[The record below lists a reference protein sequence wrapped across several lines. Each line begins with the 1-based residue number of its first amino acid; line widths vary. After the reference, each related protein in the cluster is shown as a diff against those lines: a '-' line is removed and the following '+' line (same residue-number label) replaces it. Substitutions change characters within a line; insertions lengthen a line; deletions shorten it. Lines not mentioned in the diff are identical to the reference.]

1 MEDRDIVTLYW
12 QRDQEAIRQTD
23 RQYGRYLSSIAFH
36 ILADREDSR
45 ETVNDTYLRAW
56 DSMPPHRP
64 QVLATYL
71 GRITRQ
77 LSIDRW
83 RTRGRAKRGGSQY
96 ALSLEELGDC
106 VSGAA
111 TPEEALDLAELGR
124 AIGDYLRTLPLY
136 YETEHYICVHAA
148 ISCKGLE
155 HTDRHTA
162 IWDRKLVLYG
172 HTPTEKVFYQPGD
185 ATCKA
190 IIAGRTQPL
199 PERGCIGLDTGC
211 VARNKLTA
219 MVIEENKPGG
229 PVYQLRQV
237 EYGKR

>member
-106 VSGAA
+106 VSGGRS
-111 TPEEALDLAELGR
+111 PESELENRRIEEAISAFLWAQEAEKRNVFLRRYWYFDSIETICRSTGFGESKVKSMLAAMR
-124 AIGDYLRTLPLY
+124 
-136 YETEHYICVHAA
+136 
-148 ISCKGLE
+148 
-155 HTDRHTA
+155 
-162 IWDRKLVLYG
+162 RKLREQL
-172 HTPTEKVFYQPGD
+172 
-185 ATCKA
+185 
-190 IIAGRTQPL
+190 
-199 PERGCIGLDTGC
+199 EREG
-211 VARNKLTA
+211 
-219 MVIEENKPGG
+219 IE
-229 PVYQLRQV
+229 L
-237 EYGKR
+237 